1 MGFGVWSLGFR
12 VSGLGLL
19 VSTWRAEQVRPQD
32 AERAQAPV
40 LTVGFRGVPPPFITT
55 WIIVIYI
62 TDYIEL
68 FLIWP
73 HYRQF
78 TGGGGT

>member
-1 MGFGVWSLGFR
+1 MGFRVWGLGFR

-19 VSTWRAEQVRPQD
+19 VSTWRAEQVRQQD

-40 LTVGFRGVPPPFITT
+40 LTVGFRGVPPPLITT
-55 WIIVIYI
+55 WIIFINI

-68 FLIWP
+68 CLIWP
-73 HYRQF
+73 HYRLF
-78 TGGGGT
+78 TGEGGT